1 MTRLRIRSIRRARRQ
16 ARRPLAERH
25 PVAIAVVGLLSMT
38 LIGLLVYNVKALPFL
53 GGGTRYTA
61 DFKESAGLHPGDEV
75 RIAGVKV
82 GEVNAVGLD
91 GPKVKVAFT
100 VKDAWVGDA
109 STVGIAIRTLLGS
122 KYLAVDPRGTAA
134 QNPHRRIPITRTTSP
149 YDVLDALNG
158 LGETVGE
165 VDTRTLAK
173 SFETLSATFRNTP
186 PGVHKAVTG
195 LADLSLTIASR
206 DEQITRLLK
215 GTGQV
220 TRTLDGKKDR
230 VRGLLA
236 DGGQLL
242 AEVGYRRDAIHGL
255 LTGAQ
260 NLSTQLSGVVADNR
274 ARLGPA
280 LDSLDRVT
288 AVLARNKAGLDR
300 ILAQAGPYY
309 RLVGNTLGNGHWM
322 DSYLCG
328 LVPRTYLPPGSTPP
342 DGCMPPKAGGPKP
355 GKGSGS

>member
-1 MTRLRIRSIRRARRQ
+1 MTPVRIRGPRPPKP

-25 PVAIAVVGLLSMT
+25 PVAIAVVGLLTMA
-38 LIGLLVYNVKALPFL
+38 LVGLLVYDVEALPFV

-82 GEVNAVGLD
+82 GEVKAVGLD

-109 STVGIAIRTLLGS
+109 SIVGIAIRTLLGS
-122 KYLAVDPRGTAA
+122 KYLAVDPRGTGA
-134 QNPHRRIPITRTTSP
+134 QDPHRRIPITRTTSP
-149 YDVLDALNG
+149 YDVLDALGG

-165 VDTRTLAK
+165 LDTRTLAK
-173 SFETLSATFRNTP
+173 SFETLEATFRGTP
-186 PGVHKAVTG
+186 PNVHRAVTG
-195 LADLSLTIASR
+195 LADLSLAIASR

-215 GTGQV
+215 GTDQV

-230 VRGLLA
+230 VRDLLTE
-236 DGGQLL
+236 GGRLL

-260 NLSTQLSGVVADNR
+260 DLSVQLSGVVADNR
-274 ARLGPA
+274 ARLSPA
-280 LDSLDRVT
+280 LDSLGRVT
-288 AVLARNKAGLDR
+288 AVLSRNKASLDR

-328 LVPRTYLPPGSTPP
+328 LVPRSYLPPGTTPP
-342 DGCMPPKAGGPKP
+342 RGCMPPKPA
-355 GKGSGS
+355 KGSGS

>member
-1 MTRLRIRSIRRARRQ
+1 MRPLRIRRLRRQ

-165 VDTRTLAK
+165 LDTRTLAK

-215 GTGQV
+215 GTDQV

-255 LTGAQ
+255 LTGAR

-328 LVPRTYLPPGSTPP
+328 LVPKTYLPPGSPP
-342 DGCMPPKAGGPKP
+342 TDGCMPPKP
-355 GKGSGS
+355 GKGGRS